1 MGAYVNLKPCVGVC
15 NSFGILLM
23 VYSNV
28 MVYGILILKPL
39 LSFCNFFGI
48 LIMRRSRYMGVYVD
62 LKPCIGVYLSLGI
75 PIIVHFTV
83 MSGILI

>member
-15 NSFGILLM
+15 NSFGILIM

-39 LSFCNFFGI
+39 LCFCNFFGI
-48 LIMRRSRYMGVYVD
+48 LIMRRSRYMGVIVKLETMYKG
-62 LKPCIGVYLSLGI
+62 LPLSWHSNYG
-75 PIIVHFTV
+75 PF
-83 MSGILI
+83 